1 MGRATADALVEA
13 GKEFGFPMETML
25 YNHLAYNCYPSV
37 AQFMDVAL
45 AAIEL
50 ANQGEWNATV
60 DIAKIMEDEKY
71 NHAAPVY
78 KIIEGWHLDSFI
90 IDEEEYYNE
99 VEEGSRCNL

>member
-1 MGRATADALVEA
+1 MGAVTADALVEA

-25 YNHLAYNCYPSV
+25 YNHLAFNIYPGQG
-37 AQFMDVAL
+37 QFIDVAL

-50 ANQGEWNATV
+50 ANQGEWNETI

-90 IDEEEYYNE
+90 IDEEEYENE
-99 VEEGSRCNL
+99 VYEEGRCNT